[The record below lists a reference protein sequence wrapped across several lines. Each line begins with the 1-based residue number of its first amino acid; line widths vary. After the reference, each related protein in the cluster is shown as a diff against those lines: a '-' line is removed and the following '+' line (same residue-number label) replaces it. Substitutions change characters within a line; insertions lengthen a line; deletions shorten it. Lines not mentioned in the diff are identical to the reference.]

1 MAQLTQAIPMRNET
15 TSYSSAKGKSFQYYL
30 GRGAFWILII
40 LILLYTLFPFYWAVA
55 TSLKTNPELT
65 QSPPLYYPKSFDL
78 SHYRAV
84 YHDHNF
90 RAALKNSVIVSIAAV
105 LFALV
110 VGSLSAYAI
119 GRFRFRGKQPIMY
132 LILSMTMFPAIAILG
147 SLYDMLRWGGSQP
160 GIGHFFGLNSLPS
173 LVFAYTTFTLPFMV
187 WVLANFYR
195 AMPAELEQAAMVD
208 GATPFRAFYQILLPL
223 AAPGIATTGLLA
235 FIAAWNEYLFASTFT
250 VTTEK
255 RTIPVA
261 IANFAG
267 NSQYDL
273 PWGNIMAAS
282 VAVTIPL
289 ILLVLI
295 LQRKIISGL
304 TAGAVKG

>member
-1 MAQLTQAIPMRNET
+1 MAELTQSVPLRINI
-15 TSYSSAKGKSFQYYL
+15 
-30 GRGAFWILII
+30 GRLKQARRKPAQFYVGRFFFILLII
-40 LILLYTLFPFYWAVA
+40 GILLYTLFPFYWAVA
-55 TSLKTNPELT
+55 TSLKTNAELVQT
-65 QSPPLYYPKSFDL
+65 PPLYFPRSLDT

-84 YHDHNF
+84 FKDPSF
-90 RAALKNSVIVSIAAV
+90 RVALKNSVIVAVASIV
-105 LFALV
+105 IALI
-110 VGSLSAYAI
+110 VGSLAAYAI
-119 GRFRFRGKQPIMY
+119 GRFNFRGKKPTMY

-147 SLYDMLRWGGSQP
+147 SLYDMLRWAGDQP
-160 GIGHFFGLNSLPS
+160 VIGQFFGLNSLPS

-195 AMPAELEQAAMVD
+195 SMPAELEQAALVD

-223 AAPGIATTGLLA
+223 AAPGIATTALLA
-235 FIAAWNEYLFASTFT
+235 FIASWNEFLFASTFT
-250 VTTEK
+250 ITTNK
-255 RTIPVA
+255 RTVPVA

-282 VAVTIPL
+282 VVVTIPL
-289 ILLVLI
+289 IVLVLL
-295 LQRKIISGL
+295 LQQKIVSGL

>member
-1 MAQLTQAIPMRNET
+1 
-15 TSYSSAKGKSFQYYL
+15 
-30 GRGAFWILII
+30 
-40 LILLYTLFPFYWAVA
+40 
-55 TSLKTNPELT
+55 
-65 QSPPLYYPKSFDL
+65 
-78 SHYRAV
+78 
-84 YHDHNF
+84 
-90 RAALKNSVIVSIAAV
+90 
-105 LFALV
+105 
-110 VGSLSAYAI
+110 
-119 GRFRFRGKQPIMY
+119 
-132 LILSMTMFPAIAILG
+132 
-147 SLYDMLRWGGSQP
+147 
-160 GIGHFFGLNSLPS
+160 
-173 LVFAYTTFTLPFMV
+173 
-187 WVLANFYR
+187 
-195 AMPAELEQAAMVD
+195 
-208 GATPFRAFYQILLPL
+208 
-223 AAPGIATTGLLA
+223 LLA

>member
-1 MAQLTQAIPMRNET
+1 
-15 TSYSSAKGKSFQYYL
+15 
-30 GRGAFWILII
+30 
-40 LILLYTLFPFYWAVA
+40 
-55 TSLKTNPELT
+55 
-65 QSPPLYYPKSFDL
+65 
-78 SHYRAV
+78 
-84 YHDHNF
+84 
-90 RAALKNSVIVSIAAV
+90 
-105 LFALV
+105 
-110 VGSLSAYAI
+110 
-119 GRFRFRGKQPIMY
+119 
-132 LILSMTMFPAIAILG
+132 SMTMFPAIAILG

-250 VTTEK
+250 ITPQQ
-255 RTIPVA
+255 RTVPVA
-261 IANFAG
+261 IANFSG
-267 NSQYDL
+267 NSSFEIT
-273 PWGNIMAAS
+273 WGNIMAAS
-282 VAVTIPL
+282 VLVTVPL
-289 ILLVLI
+289 IVLVML
-295 LQRKIISGL
+295 LQRKIIAGL

>member
-1 MAQLTQAIPMRNET
+1 MAELTQSVPLR
-15 TSYSSAKGKSFQYYL
+15 TSISAMSQSRRKPFQFYV
-30 GRGAFWILII
+30 GRALFTLLII

-55 TSLKTNPELT
+55 TSLKTNAELVT
-65 QSPPLYYPKSFDL
+65 SPPLYFPRSFDT
-78 SHYRAV
+78 SHYRTV
-84 YHDHNF
+84 FHDPSF
-90 RAALKNSVIVSIAAV
+90 RTALKNSVIVAV
-105 LFALV
+105 ASVLVALI
-110 VGSLSAYAI
+110 VGSLAAYAI
-119 GRFRFRGKQPIMY
+119 GRFNFRGKAPVMY

-147 SLYDMLRWGGSQP
+147 SLYDMLRWAGNQP
-160 GIGHFFGLNSLPS
+160 GIGNIFGLNSLPS

-250 VTTEK
+250 ITTDK
-255 RTIPVA
+255 RTVPVA

-282 VAVTIPL
+282 VTVTIPL
-289 ILLVLI
+289 IIMVLL

>member
-1 MAQLTQAIPMRNET
+1 MAELTQSIPLRTTET
-15 TSYSSAKGKSFQYYL
+15 AYSATSRKPFQYYV
-30 GRGAFWILII
+30 GRVLFVLLII

-55 TSLKTNPELT
+55 TSLKTNAELVQT
-65 QSPPLYYPKSFDL
+65 PPLYFPRSFDT
-78 SHYRAV
+78 SHYKAV
-84 YHDHNF
+84 FEDPSF
-90 RAALKNSVIVSIAAV
+90 RIALRNSAVVAIGSVAVALIA
-105 LFALV
+105 
-110 VGSLSAYAI
+110 GSLAAYAI
-119 GRFRFRGKQPIMY
+119 GRFKFRGKQPVMY

-147 SLYDMLRWGGSQP
+147 SLYDMLRWAGSQP
-160 GIGHFFGLNSLPS
+160 GLGRIFGLNSLPS

-250 VTTEK
+250 ITTDK
-255 RTIPVA
+255 RTVPVA

-282 VAVTIPL
+282 VTVTIPL
-289 ILLVLI
+289 ILLVLL

>member
-1 MAQLTQAIPMRNET
+1 MAELTQAIPQRT
-15 TSYSSAKGKSFQYYL
+15 SATSYSTSQRRPLQYYV
-30 GRGAFWILII
+30 GRGLFWLLIAF
-40 LILLYTLFPFYWAVA
+40 ILLYTLFPFYWAVA
-55 TSLKTNPELT
+55 TSLKTNQELT
-65 QSPPLYYPKSFDL
+65 RSPPLYYPKSLDM

-84 YHDHNF
+84 FHDANF
-90 RAALKNSVIVSIAAV
+90 RAALKNSVIV
-105 LFALV
+105 ALASV
-110 VGSLSAYAI
+110 IVALIVGSLAAYAI

-147 SLYDMLRWGGSQP
+147 SLYDMLRWAGQQP
-160 GIGHFFGLNSLPS
+160 GIGSIFGLNSLPS

-250 VTTEK
+250 ITTEK

-289 ILLVLI
+289 ILMVLV